1 MSGGPGNFPKSVTQ
15 SRLEQHENQ
24 FERLNAELGK
34 SKKAGQTAASNLL
47 EQIGEMRFELE
58 AIESRERETRM
69 QSESN
74 RETVETANGA
84 IEGLNKAYRTLS
96 QVVEEE
102 VERIRN
108 DHGSRIESIAS
119 TATDIQRAATTT
131 NSRINDVMTEM
142 SSLRSRC
149 EDDLERMKGQLR
161 QNRIEIDD
169 SRRQVSV
176 IGDLQ
181 TAMAELNGNQKELA
195 SAVGGLQ
202 QSSIYISEWV
212 QTLRGEA
219 AELRALV
226 TNVQQEQQRGSMA
239 LASDVA
245 TLAEDI
251 TGLRTKID
259 HQDSEINLL
268 REGLGS
274 KVENVAVNVQRAVEA
289 ERKEVQSVLEAV
301 KMAMKKQNAQNQHV
315 LQTLHSGQQR
325 VSAQLTDQIQVQGDK
340 HRHVEAVVNKL
351 ESAFNLKTQEMS
363 RGLEDH
369 VSSIKRHLDANDQ
382 AVRLVTDMMTSSMA
396 GRTINHNFSERGTYG
411 ESKMG
416 SGL

>member
-1 MSGGPGNFPKSVTQ
+1 MSGPGTFPKSVTQ
-15 SRLEQHENQ
+15 SRLEQHEQQ
-24 FERLNAELGK
+24 FERMNAELGK
-34 SKKAGQTAASNLL
+34 SKKAGQTAASSLL

-58 AIESRERETRM
+58 ALEGQERETRM

-74 RETVETANGA
+74 RDSLETANGA

-102 VERIRN
+102 
-108 DHGSRIESIAS
+108 
-119 TATDIQRAATTT
+119 RAATTT
-131 NSRINDVMTEM
+131 NARINDVMTEM
-142 SSLRSRC
+142 ITLRSRC

-176 IGDLQ
+176 IGDIQ

-259 HQDSEINLL
+259 HQDSEMNLL
-268 REGLGS
+268 REGVGS

-289 ERKEVQSVLEAV
+289 ERKEVQSVLDAV
-301 KMAMKKQNAQNQHV
+301 KTAMKKQNSQNQHV

-325 VSAQLTDQIQVQGDK
+325 VSTQLTDQIQVQGDK
-340 HRHVEAVVNKL
+340 HRHIEAVVNKL

-382 AVRLVTDMMTSSMA
+382 AVRLVTDMMSSSMA
-396 GRTINHNFSERGTYG
+396 GRTINHNFADRGGYG
-411 ESKMG
+411 ESKLG
-416 SGL
+416 SGGI

>member
-161 QNRIEIDD
+161 QNR
-169 SRRQVSV
+169 
-176 IGDLQ
+176 
-181 TAMAELNGNQKELA
+181 
-195 SAVGGLQ
+195 
-202 QSSIYISEWV
+202 
-212 QTLRGEA
+212 
-219 AELRALV
+219 
-226 TNVQQEQQRGSMA
+226 
-239 LASDVA
+239 
-245 TLAEDI
+245 
-251 TGLRTKID
+251 
-259 HQDSEINLL
+259 
-268 REGLGS
+268 
-274 KVENVAVNVQRAVEA
+274 
-289 ERKEVQSVLEAV
+289 
-301 KMAMKKQNAQNQHV
+301 
-315 LQTLHSGQQR
+315 
-325 VSAQLTDQIQVQGDK
+325 
-340 HRHVEAVVNKL
+340 
-351 ESAFNLKTQEMS
+351 
-363 RGLEDH
+363 
-369 VSSIKRHLDANDQ
+369 
-382 AVRLVTDMMTSSMA
+382 
-396 GRTINHNFSERGTYG
+396 
-411 ESKMG
+411 
-416 SGL
+416 